1 MQNKKRQSIIQFI
14 ILVAILVFIN
24 IIGRYFY
31 GYFDLT
37 EDKRYSITQPTKDLV
52 KNLEDKVFIDVYLTG
67 DNIPAD
73 YRQLQEATIAML
85 DRFRAMNP
93 NVDYQ
98 FVDPNPSNQEEKKQM
113 WEKLKTIG
121 IVPKLLTNKED
132 LTAQPIFPFAAM
144 RFGDRVTSVSLVQAD
159 APQAMPEEVLLKN
172 SINLLEYNFANGF
185 KSLKNAERPYVLFVE
200 GHGELSPFERADF
213 EKTLKQYY
221 EVQSTSLDSMVT
233 IDPKIDVV
241 IMARPLV
248 AIPKKHQFMID
259 QYVMNGGN
267 VLWLLDRLNVTID
280 SLRGKEAYV
289 PYDNQLDL
297 ESMFFKYGVR
307 FNSALALDFNNT
319 RIPQVVGQVGGKPQ
333 IELKPWAYHPKVKPS
348 TEHPITKNLDYVD
361 LQFPTVLD
369 TIQTANKIKKSILL
383 STSERSRIQRSPVR
397 VSFEITRYKLD
408 PAQFNKGEIPVAIL
422 LEGEFPSA
430 FKGIV
435 APETIQGLQQL
446 GLQYKEK
453 ADPGAKMLVVAD
465 GDIAKNIIDYRNN
478 TYQPLGY
485 NPFEK
490 YQFANKSFLLNTIDY
505 MLDDEGITAA
515 RMKEVKLRVLDKAK
529 IEESKSKWQIIN
541 ILIPLVFLVVFGL
554 LFNYMRQRRFA
565 S

>member
-1 MQNKKRQSIIQFI
+1 MQNKKRQSIFQFI
-14 ILVAILVFIN
+14 ILVAILIFVN
-24 IIGRYFY
+24 IISRYFY

-98 FVDPNPSNQEEKKQM
+98 FVDPNPSNQTEKQQM

-121 IVPKLLTNKED
+121 ITPKLLTNKED

-221 EVQSTSLDSMVT
+221 EVESTSLDSMVY
-233 IDPKIDVV
+233 IDNKIDVV
-241 IMARPLV
+241 VMARPLV
-248 AIPKKHQFMID
+248 AIPKKHQFMLD
-259 QYVMNGGN
+259 QYIMNGGN

-348 TEHPITKNLDYVD
+348 TAHPITKNLDYVD

-408 PAQFNKGEIPVAIL
+408 PAQFNKENIPVAIL
-422 LEGEFPSA
+422 LEGAFPSA

-435 APETIQGLQQL
+435 APETIQGLQRL
-446 GLQYKEK
+446 GLEYKEV
-453 ADPGAKMLVVAD
+453 ADPKAKMLVVAD

-529 IEESKSKWQIIN
+529 IQESKSKWQIIN
-541 ILIPLVFLVVFGL
+541 ILLPLIFLVVFGL
-554 LFNYMRQRRFA
+554 LFNYVRQRRFA
-565 S
+565 K

>member
-1 MQNKKRQSIIQFI
+1 MQNKKRQSIFQFI
-14 ILVAILVFIN
+14 ILVAILIFVN
-24 IIGRYFY
+24 IISRYFY

-98 FVDPNPSNQEEKKQM
+98 FVDPNPSNQTEKQQM

-221 EVQSTSLDSMVT
+221 EVESTSLDSMVY
-233 IDPKIDVV
+233 IDSKIDVV
-241 IMARPLV
+241 VMARPLV
-248 AIPKKHQFMID
+248 AIPKKHQFMLD
-259 QYVMNGGN
+259 QYIMNGGN

-348 TEHPITKNLDYVD
+348 AEHPITKNLDYVD

-408 PAQFNKGEIPVAIL
+408 PAQFNKVNIPVAIL

-430 FKGIV
+430 FKGVV
-435 APETIQGLQQL
+435 APETIQGLQRL
-446 GLQYKEK
+446 GLEYKEK
-453 ADPGAKMLVVAD
+453 ADPNAKMLVVAD

-529 IEESKSKWQIIN
+529 IQESKSKWQIIN
-541 ILIPLVFLVVFGL
+541 ILLPLVFLVVFGL
-554 LFNYMRQRRFA
+554 LFNYVRQRRFA
-565 S
+565 Q

>member
-1 MQNKKRQSIIQFI
+1 MQNKKRQSIFQFI
-14 ILVAILVFIN
+14 ILVAILIFIN
-24 IIGRYFY
+24 IISRYFY

-98 FVDPNPSNQEEKKQM
+98 FVDPNPSNQAEKKQM

-221 EVQSTSLDSMVT
+221 EVEKTSLDSMVY
-233 IDPKIDVV
+233 IDQKIDVV

-248 AIPKKHQFMID
+248 AIPKKHQFMLD

-297 ESMFFKYGVR
+297 GSMFFKYGVR
-307 FNSALALDFNNT
+307 FNSALALDYNNT

-348 TEHPITKNLDYVD
+348 AEHPITKNLDYVD
-361 LQFPTVLD
+361 LQFPTALD

-408 PAQFNKGEIPVAIL
+408 PAQFNKGNIPVAIL

-435 APETIQGLQQL
+435 APETIQGLQRL

-541 ILIPLVFLVVFGL
+541 ILLPLIFLVVFGL

-565 S
+565 Q

>member
-1 MQNKKRQSIIQFI
+1 MQNKKRQSIFQFI
-14 ILVAILVFIN
+14 ILVAILIFIN
-24 IIGRYFY
+24 IISRYFY

-98 FVDPNPSNQEEKKQM
+98 FVVPNPSNQAEKKQM

-221 EVQSTSLDSMVT
+221 EVEKTSLDSMVY
-233 IDPKIDVV
+233 IDQKIDVV

-248 AIPKKHQFMID
+248 AIPKKHQFMLD

-307 FNSALALDFNNT
+307 FNSALALDYNNT

-348 TEHPITKNLDYVD
+348 AEHPITKNLDYVD
-361 LQFPTVLD
+361 LQFPTALD

-408 PAQFNKGEIPVAIL
+408 PAQFNKGNIPVAIL

-435 APETIQGLQQL
+435 APETIQGLQRL

-541 ILIPLVFLVVFGL
+541 ILLPLIFLVVFGL

-565 S
+565 Q

>member
-1 MQNKKRQSIIQFI
+1 MQNKKRQSIFQFI
-14 ILVAILVFIN
+14 ILVAILIFIN
-24 IIGRYFY
+24 IISRYFY

-98 FVDPNPSNQEEKKQM
+98 FVDPNPSNQAEKKQM

-221 EVQSTSLDSMVT
+221 EVEKTSLDSMVY
-233 IDPKIDVV
+233 IDQKIDVV

-248 AIPKKHQFMID
+248 AIPKKHQFMLD

-307 FNSALALDFNNT
+307 FNSALALDYNNT

-348 TEHPITKNLDYVD
+348 AEHPITKNLDYVD
-361 LQFPTVLD
+361 LQFPTALD

-408 PAQFNKGEIPVAIL
+408 PAQFNKGNIPVAIL

-435 APETIQGLQQL
+435 APETIQGLQRL

-541 ILIPLVFLVVFGL
+541 ILLPLIFLVVFGL

-565 S
+565 Q

>member
-1 MQNKKRQSIIQFI
+1 MQNKKRQSIFQFI
-14 ILVAILVFIN
+14 ILVTILIFIN
-24 IIGRYFY
+24 IISRYFY

-98 FVDPNPSNQEEKKQM
+98 FVDPNPSNQAEKKQM
-113 WEKLKTIG
+113 WEKLKIIG

-221 EVQSTSLDSMVT
+221 EVEKTSLDSMVY
-233 IDPKIDVV
+233 IDQKIDVV

-248 AIPKKHQFMID
+248 AIPKKHQFMLD

-307 FNSALALDFNNT
+307 FNSALALDYNNT

-348 TEHPITKNLDYVD
+348 AEHPITKNLDYVD
-361 LQFPTVLD
+361 LQFPTALD

-408 PAQFNKGEIPVAIL
+408 PAQFNKGNIPVAIL

-435 APETIQGLQQL
+435 APETIQGLQRL

-541 ILIPLVFLVVFGL
+541 ILLPLIFLVVFGL

-565 S
+565 Q

>member
-1 MQNKKRQSIIQFI
+1 MQNKKRQSIFQFI
-14 ILVAILVFIN
+14 ILVTILIFIN
-24 IIGRYFY
+24 IISRYFY

-98 FVDPNPSNQEEKKQM
+98 FVDPNPSNQAEKKQM

-221 EVQSTSLDSMVT
+221 EVEKTSLDSMVY
-233 IDPKIDVV
+233 IDQKIDVV

-248 AIPKKHQFMID
+248 AIPKKHQFMLD

-307 FNSALALDFNNT
+307 FNSALALDYNNT

-348 TEHPITKNLDYVD
+348 AEHPITKNLDYVD
-361 LQFPTVLD
+361 LQFPTALD

-408 PAQFNKGEIPVAIL
+408 PAQFNKGNIPVAIL

-435 APETIQGLQQL
+435 APETIQGLQRL

-541 ILIPLVFLVVFGL
+541 ILLPLIFLVVFGL

-565 S
+565 Q